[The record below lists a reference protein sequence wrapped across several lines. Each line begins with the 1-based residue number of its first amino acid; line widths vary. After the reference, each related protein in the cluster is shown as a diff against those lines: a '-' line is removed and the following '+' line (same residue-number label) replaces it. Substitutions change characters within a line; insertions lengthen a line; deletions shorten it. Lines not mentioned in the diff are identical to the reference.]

1 MIDVIITSYNEPKAT
16 LKAAR
21 IFLANKRKDLR
32 VTVVDP
38 FPEVEKFLRK
48 NVKDKRFNF

>member
-21 IFLANKRKDLR
+21 IFLANKRKDLIFIP
-32 VTVVDP
+32 TL
-38 FPEVEKFLRK
+38 EKEK
-48 NVKDKRFNF
+48 AMH